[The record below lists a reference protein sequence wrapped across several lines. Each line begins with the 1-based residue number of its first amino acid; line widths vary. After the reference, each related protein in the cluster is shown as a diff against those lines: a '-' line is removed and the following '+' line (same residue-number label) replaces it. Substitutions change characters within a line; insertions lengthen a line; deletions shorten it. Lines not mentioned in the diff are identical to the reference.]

1 MFLSSKIPLDQIL
14 EFTFLELEP
23 TSFYQSLK
31 LCNLDLLGLLML
43 DPVEESLKKHVVL
56 LFVCELHGMLG
67 IEGSHQLAELLLI
80 DFVVPLGVAFEVTQ
94 EGIVESLFGL
104 LVIFVEDW
112 SLEQVLHERSDIDH
126 SDVVISFKVEEEG
139 SEDL

>member
-1 MFLSSKIPLDQIL
+1 
-14 EFTFLELEP
+14 
-23 TSFYQSLK
+23 
-31 LCNLDLLGLLML
+31 ML